1 MKDNIFIKIVGVIL
15 IALFADMCVFQND
28 KELGLIGT
36 QSKSLSNF
44 AEPSKS
50 PFNHNVGVCFSVEET
65 VWFNDNSIKYSN
77 SLKDKYTYERL
88 NVISKDFKLIRIYSF
103 LVSGWEQT
111 GDICPEAYS
120 LVKVT
125 KQDKNIEAVIGTS
138 CNKSWFLIPSNVD
151 MFIDTL
157 KSKFGSS
164 ISQVKTILIGN
175 EINANSYSQSDVS
188 TIMSNFKS
196 SLKKYKLN
204 IPVTATFSN
213 LPNQSGDAYSDS
225 LVSAIVNNWDT
236 TWNGNKPFVFIDPYP
251 DAAGIGNAKGIYNW
265 QYGVTNYYN
274 TLFPNLQIFIGET
287 GGEGCDS
294 DYKTTVVID
303 SIFSQLN
310 YQYDSIG
317 KTVPTF
323 LFESVNEHLKLGE
336 PNQKFMGL
344 YFDSSNPKK
353 TNVSL
358 KTGINFPKWFK

>member
-1 MKDNIFIKIVGVIL
+1 MLAF
-15 IALFADMCVFQND
+15 FADMCVFQND
-28 KELGLIGT
+28 KELGLE
-36 QSKSLSNF
+36 KSSTISLPNF
-44 AEPSKS
+44 SAPIKS
-50 PFNHNVGVCFSVEET
+50 PFNHNVGICFSVEET
-65 VWFNDNSIKYSN
+65 VWFNDKTIKYSD

-103 LVSGWEQT
+103 LVAGWEQT
-111 GDICPEAYS
+111 GNICPEAYS
-120 LVKVT
+120 LVKVS
-125 KQDKNIEAVIGTS
+125 KQYKNVEAVIGTS
-138 CNKSWFLIPSNVD
+138 CNKAWFLVPSNVEI
-151 MFIDTL
+151 FIDTL

-175 EINANSYSQSDVS
+175 EINANSYSQSDIS
-188 TIMSNFKS
+188 TIMVNFKLA
-196 SLKKYKLN
+196 LKKYNLN

-236 TWNGNKPFVFIDPYP
+236 TWNNNKPFVFIDPYP
-251 DAAGIGNAKGIYNW
+251 DAEGIGSAKGVYNW
-265 QYGVTNYYN
+265 QYGVTNYYHS
-274 TLFPNLQIFIGET
+274 LFPNLQIFIGET
-287 GGEGCDS
+287 GGEGCNS

-303 SIFSQLN
+303 SVFSQLN

-323 LFESVNEHLKLGE
+323 LFEAVNESLKLGN

-353 TNVSL
+353 TNVTL
-358 KTGINFPKWFK
+358 KTGIKFPKWFK

>member
-1 MKDNIFIKIVGVIL
+1 MKDNILLKIIGVIL
-15 IALFADMCVFQND
+15 IALFADMCVFQNG
-28 KELGLIGT
+28 KELHLEKT
-36 QSKSLSNF
+36 SKESLPNF
-44 AEPSKS
+44 SAPLKS
-50 PFNHNVGVCFSVEET
+50 PFNHNIGICFSVEET
-65 VWFNDNSIKYSN
+65 VWFNDNSIKYN
-77 SLKDKYTYERL
+77 NDLKDKYTYERL

-103 LVSGWEQT
+103 LVAGWEQT

-120 LVKVT
+120 LAKVS

-138 CNKSWFLIPSNVD
+138 CNKAWFLVPSNVD
-151 MFIDTL
+151 IFIDTL

-175 EINANSYSQSDVS
+175 EVNANGYSQSDIS
-188 TIMSNFKS
+188 TIMCNFKL
-196 SLKKYKLN
+196 SLNKYKLN

-236 TWNGNKPFVFIDPYP
+236 TWNVNKPFVFIDPYP
-251 DAAGIGNAKGIYNW
+251 DAVGIGNAKGIYNW

-287 GGEGCDS
+287 GGEGCNS

-303 SIFSQLN
+303 SVFSQLN
-310 YQYDSIG
+310 YQHDSIG

-323 LFESVNEHLKLGE
+323 IFEAVNEPLKLGE

-353 TNVSL
+353 TNL
-358 KTGINFPKWFK
+358 KIKTGIKLPKWQ